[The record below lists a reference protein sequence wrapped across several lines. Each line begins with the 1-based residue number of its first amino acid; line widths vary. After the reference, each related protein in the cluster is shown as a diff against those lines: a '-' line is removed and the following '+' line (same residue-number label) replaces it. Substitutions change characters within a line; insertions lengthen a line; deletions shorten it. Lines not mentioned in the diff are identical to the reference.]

1 MHDVDPLSFIIN
13 EICLSPFT
21 FNPQHAFR
29 KVFNQGTL
37 VDEPYR
43 KFLELSVKLE
53 YTKNDFLITF
63 NLFNTNT
70 TYSIIFS
77 CIEVRHLHP

>member
-1 MHDVDPLSFIIN
+1 MHDVDPLSFIIHEN
-13 EICLSPFT
+13 CLSPFT

-29 KVFNQGTL
+29 KVFDQGSL

>member
-43 KFLELSVKLE
+43 KFLELSVNWNIQKMISSLPSI
-53 YTKNDFLITF
+53 YSTQTQLI
-63 NLFNTNT
+63 
-70 TYSIIFS
+70 
-77 CIEVRHLHP
+77 P